1 MLELKHICKKYDN
14 HIILDDISI
23 QFPSRGMI
31 GIQGESGCGK
41 SSLLYII
48 GMLDDQFSGEI
59 YNNEIKVDDKESF
72 IKENISYMMQNKDDV
87 ISMTVKENIILPC
100 LVSQQKYSRYQLKKV
115 VKQLGIEDFL
125 YVHPDQLSG
134 GQRKRVSIAKAL
146 VKQSSIILCD
156 EPTGALNYQQAHEVM
171 KLLKTVSKNALVIIV
186 SHDSFMLEEYCDD
199 VLTLENGKL
208 KGHISA
214 SYHEIN
220 NHHVHK
226 IQSLLI
232 YPLRQLFY
240 QRKKLVCLFL
250 FQWIMIF
257 SFFTL
262 VTAMNGIFEAIKES
276 ETHSVDAHMISIEN
290 KEKTPFVKCP
300 SIHNCFVDYEY
311 DLTQLHLY
319 NAHQE
324 MNTLIQFI
332 PHQTN
337 HIILKQGR
345 LPQYHNE
352 ILISQSLYQSLKDK
366 NIIEVNFLEFSM
378 SMKIV
383 GVLNP
388 TLFQNEEIYCHSTF
402 KQDIPFLKNRY
413 SCLVETPSSQFK
425 LIYQQLSRSYQAYS
439 QVLERTEQYQS
450 LLSLAKGVACVFIG
464 VTLIVSLMMIAIVES
479 ILFEERK
486 HDTAYLLSLGLSKK
500 GLFLLS
506 LLESFILGTIIVIG
520 GQVLFSMFYYFMNEI
535 YRLKNLYYFQLQLPM
550 IWYSTYDLY
559 IFVAFVYILIV
570 DLGALL
576 PIRKMLKVNQIDIL
590 REE

>member
-115 VKQLGIEDFL
+115 VKQLGIEDYL

-226 IQSLLI
+226 I
-232 YPLRQLFY
+232 
-240 QRKKLVCLFL
+240 
-250 FQWIMIF
+250 
-257 SFFTL
+257 
-262 VTAMNGIFEAIKES
+262 
-276 ETHSVDAHMISIEN
+276 
-290 KEKTPFVKCP
+290 
-300 SIHNCFVDYEY
+300 
-311 DLTQLHLY
+311 
-319 NAHQE
+319 
-324 MNTLIQFI
+324 
-332 PHQTN
+332 
-337 HIILKQGR
+337 
-345 LPQYHNE
+345 
-352 ILISQSLYQSLKDK
+352 
-366 NIIEVNFLEFSM
+366 
-378 SMKIV
+378 
-383 GVLNP
+383 
-388 TLFQNEEIYCHSTF
+388 
-402 KQDIPFLKNRY
+402 
-413 SCLVETPSSQFK
+413 
-425 LIYQQLSRSYQAYS
+425 
-439 QVLERTEQYQS
+439 
-450 LLSLAKGVACVFIG
+450 
-464 VTLIVSLMMIAIVES
+464 
-479 ILFEERK
+479 
-486 HDTAYLLSLGLSKK
+486 
-500 GLFLLS
+500 
-506 LLESFILGTIIVIG
+506 
-520 GQVLFSMFYYFMNEI
+520 
-535 YRLKNLYYFQLQLPM
+535 
-550 IWYSTYDLY
+550 
-559 IFVAFVYILIV
+559 
-570 DLGALL
+570 
-576 PIRKMLKVNQIDIL
+576 
-590 REE
+590 